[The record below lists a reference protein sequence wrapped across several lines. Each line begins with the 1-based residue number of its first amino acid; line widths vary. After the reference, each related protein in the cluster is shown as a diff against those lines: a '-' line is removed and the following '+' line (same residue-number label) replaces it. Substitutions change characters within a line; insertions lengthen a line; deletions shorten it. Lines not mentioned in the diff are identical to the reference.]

1 MGASEPDPPS
11 QPQMRNTNS
20 DQPSESFS
28 YEHWRKLQNRVA
40 QRRYRDKLKRRI
52 DVEDDPEDRPCQEHT
67 RLGFNLRQQCSAEW
81 RAPSGEQSSTKAK
94 VSRYGGPE
102 WRYSS
107 QAFSNTNR
115 GGPATDC
122 TRELQDLSSQ
132 DETGHA
138 GRRAG
143 NVLSLARLLSEDPGC
158 PQTTTGPGSG
168 FQCSNH
174 HENHGLP
181 THRARTWS
189 NCSSKQQPS
198 SSSYQE
204 KLTTK
209 ANKRFSDLSQL
220 YKVGVEL
227 DMIHYDEGFIQDL
240 STVKERFRQLADPG
254 LIDLDQGN
262 DDDTDQSRA
271 RPGENFAAAPHRNR
285 CIAESQRQHLE
296 TNPPSPDPRD
306 LTTKATYRESNLDRY
321 RQDMHRNQGNS
332 RVSTGHSS
340 PRWTPSTIPES
351 SEGSSLRTPSGL
363 RRMQEYKA
371 DNSHEAG
378 SRHEN

>member
-40 QRRYRDKLKRRI
+40 QRRYRALASTSDNNVLQNGVHLAANSQAQKQKCRATADQNGVIGAQVPPQRHLPRR
-52 DVEDDPEDRPCQEHT
+52 T
-67 RLGFNLRQQCSAEW
+67 LS
-81 RAPSGEQSSTKAK
+81 
-94 VSRYGGPE
+94 
-102 WRYSS
+102 SS